1 MTTLAAAVG
10 SMSMPNLTR
19 FQRIRRTIGS
29 ADDPYTQNVGSKIS
43 TVDRTPFFGAL
54 ASSTSTRT
62 AQQTGVETTSEAVL
76 TIPDPTVDIRNGD
89 IIETL
94 PADGRRWQVDGYP
107 SKDVN
112 PFSGWQPTLEVKLRE
127 IRGGENG

>member
-1 MTTLAAAVG
+1 MTTLATAVG

-19 FQRIRRTIGS
+19 FQRIRRTFGS
-29 ADDPYTQNVGSKIS
+29 ADDPYTQGAGPETS
-43 TVDRTPFFGAL
+43 TVVRTPFFGSL

-76 TIPDPTVDIRNGD
+76 TVPDPTVDIRNGD
-89 IIETL
+89 IITPL
-94 PADGRRWQVDGYP
+94 PDDGRRWQVDGYP

-112 PFSGWQPTLEVKLRE
+112 PFSGWQPTLEVRLKE
-127 IRGGENG
+127 VRGA